1 MSQEAFK
8 QLADKLENVAKQNN
22 YEVIKRT
29 KRDEETVVV
38 EAEHWQTGDKIQ
50 VTAKTHDSKI
60 NLNIEDENE
69 CRDIL
74 EEIAEAIGN
83 DLVKSKGILGD
94 TQESGNGKATPR
106 RKPKSISAN

>member
-1 MSQEAFK
+1 MSQAEFK
-8 QLADKLENVAKQNN
+8 QLAEKLKKVAKKNN
-22 YEVIKRT
+22 YEVIKRA

-38 EAEHWQTGDKIQ
+38 EAEHWQTGGKIQ

-74 EEIAEAIGN
+74 EEIAKAIGN
-83 DLVKSKGILGD
+83 DLVKKLMLRHNSRVRLPV
-94 TQESGNGKATPR
+94 N
-106 RKPKSISAN
+106 N